1 MSQKQKEAFS
11 SQSLLSLHQIR
22 KGVIILKNGSL
33 RSILA
38 VSGINLDLKSENE
51 QSSILVN
58 WRNLLNNL
66 DFQLEVVAHSR
77 RVNIET
83 YLNFLQEKINQET
96 NNLLKLQGED
106 YYTFINGLVT
116 GNNIMKK
123 KFYVVI
129 PYDSVIIKPKDIL
142 SQIKEAYKSL
152 LNLKRQAF
160 SNVQPLS
167 NENFNQYYQQ
177 LMIRQNNVIN
187 NFTRM
192 GLQAQPLTTKELIEL
207 FFNLYNPETFE
218 RESIN
223 IPSELNQ

>member
-1 MSQKQKEAFS
+1 MSPKLKEAFS

-38 VSGINLDLKSENE
+38 ISGINLDLKSENE

-77 RVNIET
+77 RVNIQT
-83 YLNFLQEKINQET
+83 YLNFLQERINQET

-129 PYDSVIIKPKDIL
+129 PYDSITIKSKDIL
-142 SQIKEAYKSL
+142 NQIKEAYKSL
-152 LNLKRQAF
+152 LNLKREAF
-160 SNVQPLS
+160 SSIHPLS

-207 FFNLYNPETFE
+207 FFNLYNPEIFE

>member
-1 MSQKQKEAFS
+1 MPSKIKEAFS

-33 RSILA
+33 RSILS

-51 QSSILVN
+51 QSSILIN

-77 RVNIET
+77 RVNIQT
-83 YLNFLQEKINQET
+83 YLNFIQERINQET

-129 PYDSVIIKPKDIL
+129 PYDSITIQPKNIL

-167 NENFNQYYQQ
+167 NENFNQHYQQ

>member
-1 MSQKQKEAFS
+1 
-11 SQSLLSLHQIR
+11 
-22 KGVIILKNGSL
+22 
-33 RSILA
+33 
-38 VSGINLDLKSENE
+38 
-51 QSSILVN
+51 
-58 WRNLLNNL
+58 
-66 DFQLEVVAHSR
+66 
-77 RVNIET
+77 
-83 YLNFLQEKINQET
+83 
-96 NNLLKLQGED
+96 
-106 YYTFINGLVT
+106 
-116 GNNIMKK
+116 MKK

>member
-38 VSGINLDLKSENE
+38 ISGINLDLKSENE
-51 QSSILVN
+51 QSSILIN

-96 NNLLKLQGED
+96 NSLLKLQGED
-106 YYTFINGLVT
+106 YHTFINGLVA

-129 PYDSVIIKPKDIL
+129 PYDSVIIQPKDIL

-177 LMIRQNNVIN
+177 LMIRQNNIIN